1 MHCPRSVCSRLVL
14 PIKMSKLS
22 VTDLG
27 FRSPK
32 LDKRNNYEQGGKSC
46 LSQRWACCHLLL
58 NQRKSGTADTFS
70 GSRPW
75 KCKSQRFSNLTQC
88 NGLLCFRFAVPYVFF
103 KGKGMNFKQFSS
115 NQNVYL
121 DFWYVCSKTG
131 LVWLKR
137 WRKKTYLQ
145 EARILPAAALWHE
158 SRGQ

>member
-1 MHCPRSVCSRLVL
+1 MKHNVMTKRLALQIRKGLLLFWGGNQWNRSHILEPWPLKAMIGSMHCPRSVCSRLVL

-70 GSRPW
+70 GSWPW
-75 KCKSQRFSNLTQC
+75 KYKSPRFSNLTPQC
-88 NGLLCFRFAVPYVFF
+88 NGLLCFRFVSICSPLCFF
-103 KGKGMNFKQFSS
+103 QR
-115 NQNVYL
+115 
-121 DFWYVCSKTG
+121 
-131 LVWLKR
+131 KR
-137 WRKKTYLQ
+137 D
-145 EARILPAAALWHE
+145 EF
-158 SRGQ
+158 